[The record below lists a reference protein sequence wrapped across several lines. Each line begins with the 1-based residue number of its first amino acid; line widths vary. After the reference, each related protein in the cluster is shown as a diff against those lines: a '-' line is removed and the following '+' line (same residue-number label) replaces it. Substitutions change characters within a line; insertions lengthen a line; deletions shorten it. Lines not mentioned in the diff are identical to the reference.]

1 MSVDTFF
8 EESQRDGQGRP
19 LIRNGPVAVPYTRA
33 SSLADYISDNE
44 HIHRWEMRY
53 LAKAMGKHE
62 DLAALAASERYNTGL
77 SDVLEQRDK
86 TASGRRLDT
95 IIERALDRERI
106 HEKADYGTAIHAFTE
121 PGYDPTSVPERM
133 REDVASFWSM
143 IAREACVIERTEQFT
158 VNHATGSA
166 GTFDH
171 LCRFIGHP
179 ILKDYVVCDKKT
191 GNITPHEWAI
201 QIASYAYGEPYDLP
215 EQKALR
221 WPGKINLEYGVVFHI
236 KGGKTTLYVLDLQ
249 TGYQAAQIA
258 AQARDYQELTL
269 ISGYKPATFSQRLD
283 AASTRDDLA
292 AVWHSADGPVDKG
305 LVELKASTLQ

>member
-1 MSVDTFF
+1 MSIDTFF

-19 LIRNGPVAVPYTRA
+19 LIRNGSVVVPYTRA
-33 SSLADYISDNE
+33 SNLADYISDSE
-44 HIHRWEMRY
+44 HIHRWQMRY

-86 TASGRRLDT
+86 TASGRRLDD
-95 IIERALDRERI
+95 IIKRALDRERI

-121 PGYDPTSVPERM
+121 PGYDPASVPERM
-133 REDVASFWSM
+133 REGVASFWSTTS
-143 IAREACVIERTEQFT
+143 REACVIERTEQFT
-158 VNHATGSA
+158 VNHITGSA

-179 ILKDYVVCDKKT
+179 ILTYYVVCDKKT

-201 QIASYAYGEPYDLP
+201 QIASYAYGDPYDLL
-215 EQKALR
+215 EQKTLK

-249 TGYQAAQIA
+249 AGWAAAQIA
-258 AQARDYQELTL
+258 AQARDYRDLVL
-269 ISGYKPATFSQRLD
+269 ASGYKPATFQQRLD
-283 AASTRDDLA
+283 AANTRDDLA
-292 AVWHSADGPVDKG
+292 AVWHSTDDPVNRG
-305 LVELKASTLQ
+305 LVELKASTLS